1 MSCESNFILD
11 VESCDVFRLY
21 AYVGPPEILDASRSA
36 NSGVVIEKHE
46 ELLEW
51 LSSNSADASVEG
63 SLTATIVIDKN
74 GDLRLAPRRSEHVAC
89 AAGGPVLSAGEMTF
103 STTGEAIDV
112 NNHSTGFCPE
122 PESWPACEEALD
134 RLGIDHPN
142 GFTKQVVFRLCPKC
156 NERNVVKDD
165 WFSCDLCG
173 SDLPKDWNFQ
183 TAD

>member
-1 MSCESNFILD
+1 MFESYDL
-11 VESCDVFRLY
+11 FRLY

-36 NSGVVIEKHE
+36 NSGAVIKRHE

-51 LSSNSADASVEG
+51 LRSNSADTDLDG
-63 SLTATIVIDKN
+63 SLTVTFVVDKN

-89 AAGGPVLSAGEMTF
+89 AAGGPVLSAGEMMF
-103 STTGEAIDV
+103 ASTGEVIDV

-122 PESWPACEEALD
+122 PESWPVCEKALS
-134 RLGIDHPN
+134 RLGVDHPG
-142 GFTKQVVFRLCPKC
+142 GFTKSVVFRLCPKC
-156 NERNVVKDD
+156 KERNVVKDE

-173 SDLPKDWNFQ
+173 SDLPNEWNFQ